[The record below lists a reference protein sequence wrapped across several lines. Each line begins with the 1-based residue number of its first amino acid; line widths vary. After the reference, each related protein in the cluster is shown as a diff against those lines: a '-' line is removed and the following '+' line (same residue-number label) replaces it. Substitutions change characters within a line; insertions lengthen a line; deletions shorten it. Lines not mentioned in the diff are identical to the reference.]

1 MEAQRDDCTVLVYRL
16 NFNAT
21 EKEVFNFFAR
31 AGIGRVIDIK
41 IIRDARS
48 GKSKGVSYVEFES
61 QESVLL
67 AVALSG
73 QPIKS
78 NFLLGFLLMKIPN
91 QIKKISEI
99 FRFFIFDIKIFDIKI
114 CYFSFKANSF
124 YLDFRKYQ
132 QNLDIFLGYLNFV

>member
-1 MEAQRDDCTVLVYRL
+1 VLEKTIEEARRQAMEAQRDDCTVLVYRL
-16 NFNAT
+16 NFNAS
-21 EKEVFNFFAR
+21 EKDVFNFFAR

-73 QPIKS
+73 QPIK
-78 NFLLGFLLMKIPN
+78 GK
-91 QIKKISEI
+91 
-99 FRFFIFDIKIFDIKI
+99 
-114 CYFSFKANSF
+114 F
-124 YLDFRKYQ
+124 Y
-132 QNLDIFLGYLNFV
+132 